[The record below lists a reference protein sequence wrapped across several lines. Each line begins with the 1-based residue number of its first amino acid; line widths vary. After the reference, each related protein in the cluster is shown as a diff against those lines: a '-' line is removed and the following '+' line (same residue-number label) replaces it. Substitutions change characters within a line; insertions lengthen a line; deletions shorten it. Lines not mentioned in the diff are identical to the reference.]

1 MKKQIMVA
9 VLASAAWAFVG
20 GTALGQPVAGSTT
33 IGVTVEEQETLALGW
48 SAEKHILDKDVY
60 DSNDE
65 KIGEVEDLIITPQK
79 AVSYLIVDVG
89 GFLGMGGHQVA
100 IPAGQLKQEGHK
112 MVLPGATKEALKALP
127 KFEYAP
133 R

>member
-9 VLASAAWAFVG
+9 VLAAWAFVG
-20 GTALGQPVAGSTT
+20 GTAMGQPVAGSTT
-33 IGVTVEEQETLALGW
+33 IGVTVEEQKALALGW

-65 KIGEVEDLIITPQK
+65 KIGEVEDLIITPQT

-89 GFLGMGGHQVA
+89 GFLGMGGHRVA
-100 IPAGQLKQEGHK
+100 IPAGQLKQEGDR

-127 KFEYAP
+127 KFEYAK
-133 R
+133 

>member
-1 MKKQIMVA
+1 MP
-9 VLASAAWAFVG
+9 S
-20 GTALGQPVAGSTT
+20 
-33 IGVTVEEQETLALGW
+33 GW
-48 SAEKHILDKDVY
+48 SAEKHILDKAVY
-60 DSNDE
+60 DSHDE

-89 GFLGMGGHQVA
+89 GFLGMGGHRVA
-100 IPAGQLKQEGHK
+100 IPAGQLQQEGDK

-133 R
+133 Q